1 MGGPGVA
8 DHAGGGGDGR
18 PGAQHGR
25 TRIRRRPGQ
34 HAGHALG
41 VFVVAGTGHRPAR
54 GHVGSLK
61 TQHVGVRQVQPD
73 IDKDDAAAV
82 GQRVHRFEPAK
93 GDGQRGVHGGAG
105 DRPGRHIDAAG
116 DVDGD
121 HRYGGGLN
129 RGEHLRGRRSQRP
142 RAGDADHPVD
152 DEIGRRRDTLD
163 EATPGFGERRQRLA
177 MRAVRVEQHRV
188 GGGAAASQER
198 RRPQRVAT
206 VVAGS
211 DDRAHP
217 AADHP
222 TRASGQL
229 TADLGGQPEGRASH
243 QRTVGQ
249 AGQQGRLSR
258 ADGVDR
264 VVVAHLRP
272 AVLGCRACAAD
283 F

>member
-1 MGGPGVA
+1 MPTTPSMTRSVA
-8 DHAGGGGDGR
+8 A
-18 PGAQHGR
+18 
-25 TRIRRRPGQ
+25 
-34 HAGHALG
+34 
-41 VFVVAGTGHRPAR
+41 
-54 GHVGSLK
+54 
-61 TQHVGVRQVQPD
+61 
-73 IDKDDAAAV
+73 
-82 GQRVHRFEPAK
+82 E
-93 GDGQRGVHGGAG
+93 
-105 DRPGRHIDAAG
+105 
-116 DVDGD
+116 
-121 HRYGGGLN
+121 
-129 RGEHLRGRRSQRP
+129 
-142 RAGDADHPVD
+142 
-152 DEIGRRRDTLD
+152 TLD

-283 F
+283 FDSGRIPQPTVAFPGHRIEQQTNQDGREVTDRGEVQLGFVHRDQRKTKDDQQHPEIAPAPRFGDVIGQYRHHTDQEVADPDITSVHHPFGGVSVLDRQIEQAFAQIGGTDVSGQSHGEPTQVAEPMLGGR